1 MTEQRIIRIEEVPK
15 EHRKFLG
22 DDKIF
27 MFECEIVDDTLRLG
41 LKEINC
47 FSPYYYE
54 AFFTLD
60 SLYQKNSVFKAC
72 KNLEE
77 VKTHILTLFNGNG
90 VKGYQ
95 EIMLDREKLKTNL
108 SPEDQKKIDALYEE
122 IIRLD
127 PILMI
132 SDLLEK
138 GDTQAVKDF
147 IELHPT
153 VLEEYPKEME
163 QLSEKYGHFYGLTQ

>member
-90 VKGYQ
+90 VLKSESDDEKILLILKMYNISLVIQ
-95 EIMLDREKLKTNL
+95 ESFELERKTIEDKDEALMKLFNIQKNNINLFQKIIEKCEDDDYK
-108 SPEDQKKIDALYEE
+108 DQKAAQD
-122 IIRLD
+122 
-127 PILMI
+127 ILNI
-132 SDLLEK
+132 L
-138 GDTQAVKDF
+138 QVN
-147 IELHPT
+147 
-153 VLEEYPKEME
+153 
-163 QLSEKYGHFYGLTQ
+163 

>member
-60 SLYQKNSVFKAC
+60 SLYEKNSVFKAC

-90 VKGYQ
+90 VLKSESDDEKILLILKMYNISFVIQ
-95 EIMLDREKLKTNL
+95 ESFELERKTIEDKDEALMKLFNIQKNNINLFQKIIEKC
-108 SPEDQKKIDALYEE
+108 EDDDYIDQKAAQD
-122 IIRLD
+122 
-127 PILMI
+127 ILNI
-132 SDLLEK
+132 L
-138 GDTQAVKDF
+138 QVN
-147 IELHPT
+147 
-153 VLEEYPKEME
+153 
-163 QLSEKYGHFYGLTQ
+163 

>member
-60 SLYQKNSVFKAC
+60 SLYEKNNVFKAC
-72 KNLEE
+72 KSLEE
-77 VKTHILTLFNGNG
+77 VKSHILKLFNGAG
-90 VKGYQ
+90 VLKSVDDDEKILLMLKMYNISVVIQ
-95 EIMLDREKLKTNL
+95 ESFELERKTIEDKDEALMKLFNI
-108 SPEDQKKIDALYEE
+108 QKNN
-122 IIRLD
+122 IIFQD
-127 PILMI
+127 N
-132 SDLLEK
+132 
-138 GDTQAVKDF
+138 
-147 IELHPT
+147 
-153 VLEEYPKEME
+153 
-163 QLSEKYGHFYGLTQ
+163 KYIIKM

>member
-41 LKEINC
+41 LKEITC

-60 SLYQKNSVFKAC
+60 SLYEKNSVFKAC

-90 VKGYQ
+90 VLKSESDDEKILLILKMYNISLVIQESFELERKTIEDKDEALMKLFNIQKNNINLFQKIIEKCEDDDYQ
-95 EIMLDREKLKTNL
+95 
-108 SPEDQKKIDALYEE
+108 DQKAAKD
-122 IIRLD
+122 
-127 PILMI
+127 ILNI
-132 SDLLEK
+132 L
-138 GDTQAVKDF
+138 QVN
-147 IELHPT
+147 
-153 VLEEYPKEME
+153 
-163 QLSEKYGHFYGLTQ
+163 